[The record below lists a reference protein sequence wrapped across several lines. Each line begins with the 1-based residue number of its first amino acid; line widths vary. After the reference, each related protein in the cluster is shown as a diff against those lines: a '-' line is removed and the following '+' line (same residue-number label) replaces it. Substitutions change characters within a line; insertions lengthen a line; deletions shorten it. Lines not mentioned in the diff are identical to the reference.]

1 MTGIG
6 RTPIREAL
14 QRLAIEGLVLV
25 LPRKAIIV
33 TGTDPRKQLLV
44 LEVRREVERLLALL
58 DLARS
63 RRAGS
68 GFFSSHLLKS
78 NK

>member
-1 MTGIG
+1 LLM
-6 RTPIREAL
+6 L
-14 QRLAIEGLVLV
+14 LM
-25 LPRKAIIV
+25 
-33 TGTDPRKQLLV
+33 LLV
-44 LEVRREVERLLALL
+44 LLELLRLLALL

>member
-1 MTGIG
+1 MSQWRRGFLK
-6 RTPIREAL
+6 PAL
-14 QRLAIEGLVLV
+14 
-25 LPRKAIIV
+25 
-33 TGTDPRKQLLV
+33 LLV
-44 LEVRREVERLLALL
+44 LMLLKLLMLLVFLMLLVLLGLLRLLALL